1 MPERVT
7 NAAGRA
13 QKETTNLPPRSSTF
27 TVAAGGG
34 KPAQTYTGLDVRKA
48 VHAGHKE
55 AERLKT
61 PGISKSQIKQS
72 PNKSFN
78 NRPNV
83 VPQANTSSSSSKTT
97 STQASKPIPSMT
109 VDKSSGKP
117 DQKPGREVPLPNKP
131 NPATRGPA
139 RVVTQETKKSNHT
152 VRGVIAH
159 DQSRPATSPGY
170 NDHFQVP
177 EKKQKPPKPQD
188 VMKGALHYFSHPS
201 D

>member
-1 MPERVT
+1 MPER
-7 NAAGRA
+7 
-13 QKETTNLPPRSSTF
+13 EILTTNLPPRSSTF

-48 VHAGHKE
+48 VHEGHKE

-83 VPQANTSSSSSKTT
+83 VPQASTSSSSSKTT

-109 VDKSSGKP
+109 TKAV
-117 DQKPGREVPLPNKP
+117 VPLPNKP
-131 NPATRGPA
+131 LNPATRGPA

>member
-83 VPQANTSSSSSKTT
+83 VPQASTSSSSSKTT

-109 VDKSSGKP
+109 VVKSSG
-117 DQKPGREVPLPNKP
+117 VPLPNKS
-131 NPATRGPA
+131 NPATHGPA
-139 RVVTQETKKSNHT
+139 RVVTQETKKGNNT

-177 EKKQKPPKPQD
+177 EKKQRPPKPQD